1 MKNNLIL
8 SVVLSLLF
16 TGGVFAQS
24 GSKSYGGSSSKT
36 AGSSS
41 RNLSKT
47 DREMVRAKEKLVSRM
62 TRKDFEDVRLNRD
75 QKQNLMKLVDSK
87 YPMIV
92 KLDMQI
98 AGSIPAEKVKA
109 LQRAFRAAKKE
120 GSTEIEAM
128 SASMQTIGLSETV
141 QEKVL
146 MMNESKETVLES
158 IRTSLAQSFD
168 QEQQQ
173 AFAAS
178 MAAKKEMMG
187 EKEMAKE
194 EMAKEEMGEKEMADK
209 KMMDKE
215 MTGQKEMMDKEMTE
229 KPMSDEKKAMMEKQ
243 MKAKEMA
250 AKMGSGSK

>member
-194 EMAKEEMGEKEMADK
+194 EMGEKEMADK

-215 MTGQKEMMDKEMTE
+215 MTGQKEMLDKEMTE
-229 KPMSDEKKAMMEKQ
+229 KPMSDEKAMMEKQ